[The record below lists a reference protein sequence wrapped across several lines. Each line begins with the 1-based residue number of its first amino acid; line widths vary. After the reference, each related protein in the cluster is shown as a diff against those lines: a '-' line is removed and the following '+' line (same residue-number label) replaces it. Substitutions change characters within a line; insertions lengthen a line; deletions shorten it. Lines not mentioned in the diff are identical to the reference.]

1 MDALSMNNQS
11 QRAIDKITE
20 SLLESG
26 ADPQEVARISE
37 ALARR
42 PLLRFFVLRQIEREY
57 LAVSGQGRIDWDA
70 IGDFLVKI
78 APIIIELIKLFM

>member
-42 PLLRFFVLRQIEREY
+42 PLLRFFVLRQS
-57 LAVSGQGRIDWDA
+57 VGRRR
-70 IGDFLVKI
+70 LS
-78 APIIIELIKLFM
+78 